1 MKKIDGI
8 ELVGNISVVHETN
21 GFRYNALYEI
31 GKFDNFATV
40 YTTQSNSSF
49 FVSIEPFDFSKNMKA
64 YMPLCPIMTIDKSKK
79 KLLRSI
85 RARIND
91 EKKKIFDENMK
102 LDNDVMIFSCFS
114 SYAITNKKVTLS
126 EDTNFINITTTDFL
140 RHTTFSVSGVESSL
154 NIIKKDG
161 YESFKDYIERNAVE
175 IVEEI
180 KVDKSSDR
188 YKALKSLF
196 GDDEEMIKK
205 MYGNGV
211 NSNGRSDDRTY

>member
-1 MKKIDGI
+1 MKKIEGI
-8 ELVGNISVVHETN
+8 ELVENINSPKETYN
-21 GFRYNALYEI
+21 FRHNALYEV
-31 GKFDNFATV
+31 GKFDNFVTV
-40 YTTQSNSSF
+40 YSTTSNSSF
-49 FVSIEPFDFSKNMKA
+49 FVNIEPYDFSKNMKA

-85 RARIND
+85 RARMNN

-102 LDNDVMIFSCFS
+102 LDSEVMIFCCFS
-114 SYAITNKKVTLS
+114 SYIINNKKVTLP
-126 EDTNFINITTTDFL
+126 ENTNFVNIGNSEFKSYVSFTM
-140 RHTTFSVSGVESSL
+140 SGVESSL

-175 IVEEI
+175 IVEEVKI
-180 KVDKSSDR
+180 DKSSDR

-211 NSNGRSDDRTY
+211 NSNGRSNDRVY

>member
-1 MKKIDGI
+1 MKKIEGI
-8 ELVGNISVVHETN
+8 NLVENIDSPKETN
-21 GFRYNALYEI
+21 SFRHNVLYEV
-31 GKFDNFATV
+31 GKFDNFVTV
-40 YTTQSNSSF
+40 YSTTSNSSF
-49 FVSIEPFDFSKNMKA
+49 FVNIEPYDFSKNMKA
-64 YMPLCPIMTIDKSKK
+64 YMPLCPIMAIDKSKK

-85 RARIND
+85 RARMNN

-102 LDNDVMIFSCFS
+102 LDSEVMIFCCFS
-114 SYAITNKKVTLS
+114 SYIINNKKVTLP
-126 EDTNFINITTTDFL
+126 ENTNFVNIGNSEFKSYVSFTM
-140 RHTTFSVSGVESSL
+140 SGVESSL

-211 NSNGRSDDRTY
+211 NSNGRSNDRVY

>member
-49 FVSIEPFDFSKNMKA
+49 FINIEPFDFSKNMKV

-79 KLLRSI
+79 KLLRTI
-85 RARIND
+85 RARMND

-126 EDTNFINITTTDFL
+126 EDTNFINITTHDFL
-140 RHTTFSVSGVESSL
+140 NHTTFSMSGVESGL

-161 YESFKDYIERNAVE
+161 YESFKDYVERNAVE

-180 KVDKSSDR
+180 RVDKSSDR

-205 MYGNGV
+205 IYASGV
-211 NSNGRSDDRTY
+211 NSNGRSNDRTY

>member
-1 MKKIDGI
+1 MKKIEGI
-8 ELVGNISVVHETN
+8 ELVENINSPKETYN
-21 GFRYNALYEI
+21 FRHNALYEV
-31 GKFDNFATV
+31 GKFDNFVTV
-40 YTTQSNSSF
+40 YSTTSNSSF
-49 FVSIEPFDFSKNMKA
+49 FVNIEPYDFSKNMKA
-64 YMPLCPIMTIDKSKK
+64 YMPLCPIMAIDKSKK

-85 RARIND
+85 RARMNN

-102 LDNDVMIFSCFS
+102 LDSEVMIFCCFS
-114 SYAITNKKVTLS
+114 SYIINNKKVTLP
-126 EDTNFINITTTDFL
+126 ENTNFVNIGNSEFKSYVS
-140 RHTTFSVSGVESSL
+140 FIMSGVESSL

-211 NSNGRSDDRTY
+211 NSNGRSNDRVY

>member
-1 MKKIDGI
+1 MKKIEGI
-8 ELVGNISVVHETN
+8 NLVENINAVHETN
-21 GFRYNALYEI
+21 SFRYNALYEI

-40 YTTQSNSSF
+40 YSTKSNSSF

-85 RARIND
+85 RARMND

-140 RHTTFSVSGVESSL
+140 HHITFSMSGVESSL

-211 NSNGRSDDRTY
+211 NSNRRSNDRVY

>member
-1 MKKIDGI
+1 MKKIEGI
-8 ELVGNISVVHETN
+8 NLVENIDSPKETN
-21 GFRYNALYEI
+21 SFRHNALYEV
-31 GKFDNFATV
+31 GKFDNFVTV
-40 YTTQSNSSF
+40 YSTTSNSSF
-49 FVSIEPFDFSKNMKA
+49 FVNIEPYDFSKNMKA
-64 YMPLCPIMTIDKSKK
+64 YMPLCPIMAIDKSKK

-85 RARIND
+85 RARMNN

-102 LDNDVMIFSCFS
+102 LDNNVMIFSCFS

-140 RHTTFSVSGVESSL
+140 RHTTFSMSGVESSL

-211 NSNGRSDDRTY
+211 NSNGRSNDRVY

>member
-40 YTTQSNSSF
+40 YTTRSNSSF
-49 FVSIEPFDFSKNMKA
+49 FINIEPFDFSNNMKA

-85 RARIND
+85 RARMND

-114 SYAITNKKVTLS
+114 SYAITNKKVALS
-126 EDTNFINITTTDFL
+126 EDTNFINITTHDFL
-140 RHTTFSVSGVESSL
+140 NHTTFSMSGVESSL

-161 YESFKDYIERNAVE
+161 YESFKDYIERNAIE

-205 MYGNGV
+205 IYASGV
-211 NSNGRSDDRTY
+211 NSNGRSNDRTH

>member
-1 MKKIDGI
+1 MKKIEGI
-8 ELVGNISVVHETN
+8 ELVENINSPKETYN
-21 GFRYNALYEI
+21 FRHNALYEV
-31 GKFDNFATV
+31 GKFDNFVTV
-40 YTTQSNSSF
+40 YSTTSNSSF
-49 FVSIEPFDFSKNMKA
+49 FVNIEPYDFSKNMKA
-64 YMPLCPIMTIDKSKK
+64 YMPLCPIMAIYKSKK

-85 RARIND
+85 RARMNN

-102 LDNDVMIFSCFS
+102 LDSEVMIFCCFS
-114 SYAITNKKVTLS
+114 SYIINNKKVTLP
-126 EDTNFINITTTDFL
+126 ENTNFVNIGSSEFKSYVSFTM
-140 RHTTFSVSGVESSL
+140 SGVESSL

-175 IVEEI
+175 IVEEVKI
-180 KVDKSSDR
+180 DKSSDR

-211 NSNGRSDDRTY
+211 NSNGRSNDRVY

>member
-1 MKKIDGI
+1 MKKIEGI
-8 ELVGNISVVHETN
+8 NLVENINSPKETYN
-21 GFRYNALYEI
+21 FRHNALYEV
-31 GKFDNFATV
+31 GKFDNFVTV
-40 YTTQSNSSF
+40 YSTTSNSSF
-49 FVSIEPFDFSKNMKA
+49 FVNIEPYDFSKNMKA

-85 RARIND
+85 RARINN

-102 LDNDVMIFSCFS
+102 LDSEVMIFCCFS
-114 SYAITNKKVTLS
+114 SYIISNKKVTLP
-126 EDTNFINITTTDFL
+126 ENTNFVNISSNEFKSYVS
-140 RHTTFSVSGVESSL
+140 FIMSGVESSL

-211 NSNGRSDDRTY
+211 NSNGRSNDRVY

>member
-1 MKKIDGI
+1 MKKIEGI
-8 ELVGNISVVHETN
+8 ELVENINSPKETYN
-21 GFRYNALYEI
+21 FRHNALYEV
-31 GKFDNFATV
+31 GKFDNFVTV
-40 YTTQSNSSF
+40 YSTTSNSSF
-49 FVSIEPFDFSKNMKA
+49 FVNIEPYDFSKNMKA

-85 RARIND
+85 RARMNN
-91 EKKKIFDENMK
+91 EKKKILDENMK
-102 LDNDVMIFSCFS
+102 LDSEVMIFCCFS
-114 SYAITNKKVTLS
+114 SYIINNKKVTLP
-126 EDTNFINITTTDFL
+126 ENTNFVNIGNSEFKSYVSFTM
-140 RHTTFSVSGVESSL
+140 SGVESSL

-175 IVEEI
+175 IVEEVKI
-180 KVDKSSDR
+180 DKSSDR

-211 NSNGRSDDRTY
+211 NSNGRSNDRVY

>member
-1 MKKIDGI
+1 MKKIEGI
-8 ELVGNISVVHETN
+8 ELVANINAVHETN

-31 GKFDNFATV
+31 GKFDNFTTV
-40 YTTQSNSSF
+40 YSAKSNSSF

-64 YMPLCPIMTIDKSKK
+64 YMPLCPIMTINKSKK

-85 RARIND
+85 RARMND

-126 EDTNFINITTTDFL
+126 EDTNFINITTNDFL
-140 RHTTFSVSGVESSL
+140 RHTTFSMSGVESGL

-211 NSNGRSDDRTY
+211 NSNGRSNDREY

>member
-1 MKKIDGI
+1 MKKIEGI

-205 MYGNGV
+205 MYASGV
-211 NSNGRSDDRTY
+211 NSNGRSNDRTY

>member
-1 MKKIDGI
+1 MKKIEGI
-8 ELVGNISVVHETN
+8 ELVGNISTVHETD

-85 RARIND
+85 RARMND

-140 RHTTFSVSGVESSL
+140 RHTTFSMSGVESSL

-175 IVEEI
+175 IVKEV

-205 MYGNGV
+205 MYGNWV
-211 NSNGRSDDRTY
+211 NSNGRSNDRVY

>member
-1 MKKIDGI
+1 MKKIEGI
-8 ELVGNISVVHETN
+8 ELVANINAVHETD

-40 YTTQSNSSF
+40 YSAKSNSSF

-85 RARIND
+85 RARMND

-114 SYAITNKKVTLS
+114 SYAITNKKVTLP

-140 RHTTFSVSGVESSL
+140 RHTTFSMSGVESSL

-211 NSNGRSDDRTY
+211 NSNGRSNDRVY

>member
-1 MKKIDGI
+1 MKKIEGI
-8 ELVGNISVVHETN
+8 ELVGNIHAVHETN

-40 YTTQSNSSF
+40 YSVKSNSSF
-49 FVSIEPFDFSKNMKA
+49 FVGIEPFDFSKNMKA

-85 RARIND
+85 RAKMND

-140 RHTTFSVSGVESSL
+140 RHITFSMSGVESSL

-161 YESFKDYIERNAVE
+161 YESFKDYIERNAIE

-211 NSNGRSDDRTY
+211 NLNGRGNDRVY

>member
-1 MKKIDGI
+1 MKKIEGI
-8 ELVGNISVVHETN
+8 ELVENINSPKETYN
-21 GFRYNALYEI
+21 FRHNALYEV
-31 GKFDNFATV
+31 GKFDNFVTV
-40 YTTQSNSSF
+40 YSTTSNSSF
-49 FVSIEPFDFSKNMKA
+49 FVNIEPYDFSKNMKA
-64 YMPLCPIMTIDKSKK
+64 YIPLCPIMTIDKSKK

-85 RARIND
+85 RARMNN

-102 LDNDVMIFSCFS
+102 LDSEVMIFCCFS
-114 SYAITNKKVTLS
+114 SYIINNKKVTLP
-126 EDTNFINITTTDFL
+126 ENTNFVNIGNSEFKSYVSFTM
-140 RHTTFSVSGVESSL
+140 SGVESSL

-175 IVEEI
+175 IVEEVKI
-180 KVDKSSDR
+180 DKSSDR

-211 NSNGRSDDRTY
+211 NSNGRSNDRVY

>member
-1 MKKIDGI
+1 MKKIEGI
-8 ELVGNISVVHETN
+8 ELVENINSPKETYN
-21 GFRYNALYEI
+21 FRHNALYEV
-31 GKFDNFATV
+31 GKFDNFVTA
-40 YTTQSNSSF
+40 YSTTSNSSF
-49 FVSIEPFDFSKNMKA
+49 FVNIEPYDFSKNMKA
-64 YMPLCPIMTIDKSKK
+64 YMPLCPIMAIDKSKK

-85 RARIND
+85 RARMNN

-102 LDNDVMIFSCFS
+102 LDSEVMIFCCFS
-114 SYAITNKKVTLS
+114 SYIINNKKVTLP
-126 EDTNFINITTTDFL
+126 ENTNFVNIGNSEFKSYVS
-140 RHTTFSVSGVESSL
+140 FIMSGVESSL

-211 NSNGRSDDRTY
+211 NSNGRSNDRVY

>member
-40 YTTQSNSSF
+40 YTTRSNSSF
-49 FVSIEPFDFSKNMKA
+49 FINIEPFDFSKNMKA

-85 RARIND
+85 RARMND

-114 SYAITNKKVTLS
+114 SYAITNKKS
-126 EDTNFINITTTDFL
+126 YFI
-140 RHTTFSVSGVESSL
+140 R
-154 NIIKKDG
+154 
-161 YESFKDYIERNAVE
+161 
-175 IVEEI
+175 
-180 KVDKSSDR
+180 R
-188 YKALKSLF
+188 YKF
-196 GDDEEMIKK
+196 
-205 MYGNGV
+205 Y
-211 NSNGRSDDRTY
+211 

>member
-1 MKKIDGI
+1 MKKIEGI
-8 ELVGNISVVHETN
+8 ELVENINSPKETYN
-21 GFRYNALYEI
+21 FRHNALYEV
-31 GKFDNFATV
+31 GKFDNFVTV
-40 YTTQSNSSF
+40 YSTTSNSSF
-49 FVSIEPFDFSKNMKA
+49 FVNIEPYDFSKNMKA
-64 YMPLCPIMTIDKSKK
+64 YMPLCPIMAIDKSKK

-85 RARIND
+85 RARMNN

-102 LDNDVMIFSCFS
+102 LDSEVMIFCCFS
-114 SYAITNKKVTLS
+114 SYIINNKKVTLP
-126 EDTNFINITTTDFL
+126 ENTNFVNIGNSEFKSYVSFTM
-140 RHTTFSVSGVESSL
+140 SGVESSL

-175 IVEEI
+175 IVEEVKI
-180 KVDKSSDR
+180 DKSSDR

-211 NSNGRSDDRTY
+211 NSNGRSNDRVY

>member
-1 MKKIDGI
+1 MKNIEGI
-8 ELVGNISVVHETN
+8 ELVGNINAVHETN

-40 YTTQSNSSF
+40 YSTKSNSSF

-85 RARIND
+85 RARMNN

-126 EDTNFINITTTDFL
+126 EDTNFINITTTNFL
-140 RHTTFSVSGVESSL
+140 HHITFSMSGVESSL

-205 MYGNGV
+205 MYGNG
-211 NSNGRSDDRTY
+211 

>member
-64 YMPLCPIMTIDKSKK
+64 YMPLCPIMTINKSKK

-102 LDNDVMIFSCFS
+102 LDNNVMIFSCFS

-140 RHTTFSVSGVESSL
+140 RHTTCSVSGVESSL

-180 KVDKSSDR
+180 KIDKSSDR

-211 NSNGRSDDRTY
+211 NSNGRNNDRTY